1 MKMIMKKPKK
11 KSKFYHLV
19 RYIKDT
25 NAMEKGT
32 ELYINVTDYDD
43 LIEEGYTETVE
54 IIKKDV
60 DIKALRR
67 ARELMKKKSNKR
79 GEQ

>member
-1 MKMIMKKPKK
+1 MK
-11 KSKFYHLV
+11 
-19 RYIKDT
+19 
-25 NAMEKGT
+25 KGT